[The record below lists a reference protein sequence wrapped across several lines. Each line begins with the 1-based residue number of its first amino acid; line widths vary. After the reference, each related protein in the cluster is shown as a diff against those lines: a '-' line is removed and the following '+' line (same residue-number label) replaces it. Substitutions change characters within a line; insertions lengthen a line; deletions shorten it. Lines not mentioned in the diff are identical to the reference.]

1 MGLSAVSSCSIPD
14 DDVLHR
20 YCRET
25 RKGSRYSYRLVELSG
40 TKVIISI
47 RKSKFSLKFPESC
60 VFAKMK
66 NHGKPTSRRVA
77 VINEQFTH

>member
-25 RKGSRYSYRLVELSG
+25 RKGSRYSYRLVELSEA
-40 TKVIISI
+40 KVRISE
-47 RKSKFSLKFPESC
+47 RKTKFSSIFPESC

-66 NHGKPTSRRVA
+66 NHSKPTSRRVA
-77 VINEQFTH
+77 VINEQFTN

>member
-1 MGLSAVSSCSIPD
+1 MGLTAVSSCSIPD

-25 RKGSRYSYRLVELSG
+25 RKGSRHSYRLVGLSG
-40 TKVIISI
+40 TKVIIKK
-47 RKSKFSLKFPESC
+47 RKTKFSLKFPESC
-60 VFAKMK
+60 VFGKMK
-66 NHGKPTSRRVA
+66 NHSKPTSRRFA

>member
-25 RKGSRYSYRLVELSG
+25 RKGSRYSYRLVELSEA
-40 TKVIISI
+40 KVIINI
-47 RKSKFSLKFPESC
+47 RKTKFSLKFPESC
-60 VFAKMK
+60 VLAKQK
-66 NHGKPTSRRVA
+66 TRKITVNPHHV
-77 VINEQFTH
+77 

>member
-25 RKGSRYSYRLVELSG
+25 RKGSRYSYRLVELSEA
-40 TKVIISI
+40 KVIINI
-47 RKSKFSLKFPESC
+47 RKTKFSSIFPESC
-60 VFAKMK
+60 VLAKQK
-66 NHGKPTSRRVA
+66 HEKS
-77 VINEQFTH
+77 Q